1 MLTVKNGVFGSIKE
15 KKYMNEIEQYWDTR
29 YQTKQTGWDIG
40 HVATPLKEYF
50 DQLNDKQASILI
62 PGCGNAY
69 EATYLLQ
76 KGFTNITLVDISQIL
91 VDNLRET
98 LKKYLDKGLRIE
110 CQDFFEHQGQYDLI
124 VEQTFFCA
132 LNPELRP
139 AYVQK
144 MNELLKPNGKLVGL
158 LFDKQFDGGPPFG
171 GSKTEYKV
179 LFTPIFHIK
188 TMELAYNSI
197 KPRAGAELFCIFQKD
212 GFGSVP
218 KV

>member
-1 MLTVKNGVFGSIKE
+1 MSEN
-15 KKYMNEIEQYWDTR
+15 EQYWDTR

-40 HVATPLKEYF
+40 NVATPLKEYF
-50 DQLNDKQASILI
+50 DQLVDKQASILI

-69 EATYLLQ
+69 EAAYLLQ
-76 KGFTNITLVDISQIL
+76 QGFTNITLVDISPTL

-98 LKKYLDKGLRIE
+98 LKIYLNKGLRIE

-132 LNPELRP
+132 LNPEWRP

-144 MNELLKPNGKLVGL
+144 MNELLKPDGKLVGL
-158 LFDKQFDGGPPFG
+158 LFDKQFEGGPPFG
-171 GSKTEYKV
+171 GSKTEYEA
-179 LFTPIFHIK
+179 LFTPFFNIK
-188 TMELAYNSI
+188 IMERAYNSI
-197 KPRAGAELFCIFQKD
+197 TPRAGAELFCIFQKEP
-212 GFGSVP
+212 VP

>member
-1 MLTVKNGVFGSIKE
+1 MLTVKNGVFGLIKE
-15 KKYMNEIEQYWDTR
+15 KKYMNEIEQYWNTR

-50 DQLNDKQASILI
+50 DQLTDKQASILI

-69 EATYLLQ
+69 EAAYLLQ
-76 KGFTNITLVDISQIL
+76 QGFTNITLVDISQIL

-98 LKKYLDKGLRIE
+98 LKMYLDKGLRIE
-110 CQDFFEHQGQYDLI
+110 CQDFFEHQSQYDLI

-144 MNELLKPNGKLVGL
+144 MNELLKPSGKLVGL
-158 LFDKQFDGGPPFG
+158 LFDKRFEGGPPFG
-171 GSKTEYKV
+171 GSKAEYEV
-179 LFTPIFHIK
+179 LFAPYFNIK
-188 TMELAYNSI
+188 TMQLAYNSI
-197 KPRAGAELFCIFQKD
+197 TPRAGAELFCIFQKH